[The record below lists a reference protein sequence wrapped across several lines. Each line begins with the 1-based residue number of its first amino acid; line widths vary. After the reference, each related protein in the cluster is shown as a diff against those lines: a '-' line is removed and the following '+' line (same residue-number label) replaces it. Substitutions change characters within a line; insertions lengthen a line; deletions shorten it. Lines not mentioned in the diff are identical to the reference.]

1 MSLASAEAAEGRRR
15 AANTVGYYN
24 IKLGPSTWRFGTGL
38 GLIYIDNVRAE
49 SQNVVA
55 DVVIQ
60 PDFSVSMSMPVTQRN
75 KITLAASAGYSAY
88 LQNPGYSRLFVKPGT
103 ELSFD
108 MYVGDFWIN
117 FHDRFSITE
126 DTYQDPTVV
135 GVADL
140 SRMENTVGLTALWDL
155 NKIILRLG
163 YDHLNYMSLYSEAA
177 AYPDGASENFY
188 GTMQY
193 EVSDGMFAGVEV
205 GGGLI
210 SYDLPAG
217 GVPAGGGFYQD
228 ATQVGAGLFYEAQLS
243 DYTRARVSGGYSTL
257 SPDFTDDT
265 GSNSDF
271 SGFYAR
277 LGLSHRLNRYVDYT
291 LTAGRSVS
299 FTFYGGTI
307 DLYTVDLL
315 VNWHLIR
322 RIGFNT
328 GLTYQH
334 GSYLYGIPE
343 TFDHLGPNLSV
354 SRRLSEKLTAS
365 FGYHFY
371 WRSSNLPN
379 RDYTVNILNVR
390 LGYQF

>member
-1 MSLASAEAAEGRRR
+1 MSLASAEAAEARRR
-15 AANTVGYYN
+15 AANTLGYYN
-24 IKLGPSTWRFGTGL
+24 LKLGASTWRFGTGL
-38 GLIYIDNVRAE
+38 GVSYIDNVRAE
-49 SQNVVA
+49 SQNVIA

-60 PDFSVSMSMPVTQRN
+60 PDISVAMSMPITQRN
-75 KITLAASAGYSAY
+75 KITLAASAGYSTY
-88 LQNPGYSRLFVKPGT
+88 LQNPNYSRLFVKPGT

-108 MYVGDFWIN
+108 MYVGDVWIN

-177 AYPDGASENFY
+177 AYPDGASENLY
-188 GTMQY
+188 ATMQY
-193 EVSDGMFAGVEV
+193 EVSDGMFAGLEV

-210 SYDLPAG
+210 SYDLPPG
-217 GVPAGGGFYQD
+217 PGVYRD

-243 DYTRARVSGGYSTL
+243 DYTRVRVSGGYSTL
-257 SPDFTDDT
+257 SPDFTV
-265 GSNSDF
+265 GSTNGDF
-271 SGFYAR
+271 SGFYGR
-277 LGLSHRLNRYVDYT
+277 LGLSHRLNRYLDYT

-307 DLYTVDLL
+307 DLYTVDLMANMHVL
-315 VNWHLIR
+315 R
-322 RIGFNT
+322 GFGLNT
-328 GLTYQH
+328 GVTYQH
-334 GSYLYGIPE
+334 GSYLYGNPE

-354 SRRLSEKLTAS
+354 SRRLSEKLTATL
-365 FGYHFY
+365 GYHFY